1 MTYTSLF
8 GGIPGGAAKQ
18 NRRYTAVG
26 SLDDRPLFD
35 ADGVGVTAT
44 RRP

>member
-18 NRRYTAVG
+18 NG
-26 SLDDRPLFD
+26 
-35 ADGVGVTAT
+35 AT
-44 RRP
+44 LRWAHWMIAHFPTLMVSV